1 MELKEQTRRRFCR
14 NTCRVAS
21 VAALGGVVATVLES
35 CGGGTGGSAT
45 GPSNVSS
52 IPVVNGTAGTSS
64 ITVTIDGSSPLAS
77 VGSAALVR
85 SSIGDVLVA
94 HTGQDAYA
102 AFTSICTHQACEI
115 TGLAGQLFVCPCHGS
130 EYDFAGRVV
139 LGPAPSALRQYTA
152 QLSGNQLT
160 ITG

>member
-1 MELKEQTRRRFCR
+1 MESKQQTRRRFCS

-21 VAALGGVVATVLES
+21 VAALGGVVATILES
-35 CGGGTGGSAT
+35 CGGSGGGGAT

-52 IPVVNGTAGTSS
+52 IPIVNGTAGTNA
-64 ITVTIDGSSPLAS
+64 ITVTVDGSSPLAA

-94 HTGQDAYA
+94 HTGQDAFA
-102 AFTSICTHQACEI
+102 AFNSICTHQACEI
-115 TGLAGQLFVCPCHGS
+115 TGLSGQLFVCPCHGS

-139 LGPAPSALRQYTA
+139 VGPAPSALRQFTT

-160 ITG
+160 ITA